1 MIQYLTWRV
10 INKLHNQIKYCF
22 MVADHT
28 KFSPDSFFDLIKLKL
43 QKSEVQNL
51 ADLV

>member
-1 MIQYLTWRV
+1 
-10 INKLHNQIKYCF
+10 